1 MEGASGGQTC
11 DDRRMPLVNESVDVL
26 GIALVALHIA
36 FAAVWFGHKLALPSD
51 MRAAIHAMEGP
62 ETGLVGRLRRSVALD
77 WVAAVGVLATGV
89 LLAYRQGFGEVKVSV
104 WAGATAALGLVAVAI
119 MVTGPARRDL
129 RAALAA
135 GQRPEATAAG
145 KRVAGAINIEGL
157 LWLVALVLM
166 LV

>member
-1 MEGASGGQTC
+1 M
-11 DDRRMPLVNESVDVL
+11 
-26 GIALVALHIA
+26 
-36 FAAVWFGHKLALPSD
+36 
-51 MRAAIHAMEGP
+51 
-62 ETGLVGRLRRSVALD
+62 
-77 WVAAVGVLATGV
+77 
-89 LLAYRQGFGEVKVSV
+89 KVSV